1 MYATHAYPRFV
12 SPPCPQDVLVA
23 LDVSRRTFNRIRVNY
38 LWAMGYNTLMI
49 PVAAGVF
56 FPLTHT
62 QLPPWLAGLCMAFS
76 SVSVVVSSLM
86 LRRYRRPPRVMRQ
99 VVTDGEANG
108 NSGANG
114 LGSLDLGDGTK
125 ARGGG
130 GTAGMFSEPPPWAV
144 KQKRGGSRGGGKLAE
159 VRLGL
164 LGGGANGGRRL
175 SDDE

>member
-1 MYATHAYPRFV
+1 M
-12 SPPCPQDVLVA
+12 A
-23 LDVSRRTFNRIRVNY
+23 LDVSRRTFDRIRVNY

-76 SVSVVVSSLM
+76 SVSVVLSSLM

-108 NSGANG
+108 HNG
-114 LGSLDLGDGTK
+114 RTVTRGSLDVGDDEQ

-130 GTAGMFSEPPPWAV
+130 GAAGMFSEPPPWAV